1 MCFSAS
7 SLKQSLESRFFC
19 RSLLCLRILPLRLGG
34 CDFLGLATGVLSRP
48 VTMRANG
55 ESARVSQS
63 PIRAVLD
70 EIDLLALRGDFD
82 PETAK
87 LSVPMDDVLRP
98 RLQPVHVR
106 LCDQA

>member
-1 MCFSAS
+1 MLSNVFLNELVEAITREP
-7 SLKQSLESRFFC
+7 LFC

-34 CDFLGLATGVLSRP
+34 CDLLGLAAGVLSRP

-55 ESARVSQS
+55 EFARVPQS

-87 LSVPMDDVLRP
+87 LSIPVDDVLRP
-98 RLQPVHVR
+98 
-106 LCDQA
+106 